1 MSLWAVGLMAQSV
14 LWGNRAI
21 VLSLTIA
28 VDLWLQAEKKWSVG
42 GETVAAHGMKMKDLC
57 LIVIAALLVP
67 TLAAA
72 NCSTAEMRICLHQPG
87 KNAEAYQLPCAY
99 TQCSSAD
106 AVFEYFR
113 FEDGSY
119 ARMDHADQGAVMQA
133 EFRFV
138 AGKAPKRYDG
148 LSLTMAEGGNGQFRF
163 GAKGVTMFSSDAC
176 DSSCD
181 GLDAEG
187 FGE

>member
-1 MSLWAVGLMAQSV
+1 
-14 LWGNRAI
+14 
-21 VLSLTIA
+21 
-28 VDLWLQAEKKWSVG
+28 
-42 GETVAAHGMKMKDLC
+42 MKILC
-57 LIVIAALLVP
+57 LTAVVALMVP

-72 NCSTAEMRICLHQPG
+72 NCSTAEMRICLHQPA

-99 TQCSSAD
+99 TQCATAD

-119 ARMDHADQGAVMQA
+119 ARMDHTDQGAVMQG

-138 AGKAPKRYDG
+138 AGKAPKTYDG
-148 LSLTMAEGGNGQFRF
+148 LAVTMAEAGNGQFRF
-163 GAKGVTMFSSDAC
+163 ATKDVTIFSSDAC
-176 DSSCD
+176 DSSCE

>member
-1 MSLWAVGLMAQSV
+1 
-14 LWGNRAI
+14 
-21 VLSLTIA
+21 
-28 VDLWLQAEKKWSVG
+28 
-42 GETVAAHGMKMKDLC
+42 MKYLG
-57 LIVIAALLVP
+57 LIVVAMLLAP
-67 TLAAA
+67 TLALA
-72 NCSTAEMRICLHQPG
+72 NCSGAEMRLCLHQPA

-99 TQCSSAD
+99 TQCATSD

-119 ARMDHADQGAVMQA
+119 ARMDHTEQGAVMQGA
-133 EFRFV
+133 FRFV
-138 AGKAPKRYDG
+138 AGSAPKQYDG
-148 LSLTMAEGGNGQFRF
+148 LAVTMTETGNGQLRF
-163 GAKGVTMFSSDAC
+163 DAKGVSIFSTSVC